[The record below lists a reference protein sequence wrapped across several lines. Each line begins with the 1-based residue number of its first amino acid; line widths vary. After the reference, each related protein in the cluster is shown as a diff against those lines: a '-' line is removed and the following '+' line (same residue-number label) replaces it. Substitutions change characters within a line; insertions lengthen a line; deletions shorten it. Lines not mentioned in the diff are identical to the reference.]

1 MMSQKFELIFRAAEE
16 SSEKLANLE
25 SQLRRIKMAGV
36 NKIEVNL
43 RVSYGSTTE
52 TIVVDMGYKNKEL
65 LDLCLKELNKKRD
78 KMSLSLD
85 ELKNKLKNEIDE
97 M

>member
-65 LDLCLKELNKKRD
+65 LDLCLEELNKKRD

>member
-52 TIVVDMGYKNKEL
+52 TIVVDMGHKNKEL

>member
-16 SSEKLANLE
+16 SSEKLANLD

>member
-16 SSEKLANLE
+16 SSEKLANLD
-25 SQLRRIKMAGV
+25 SQLRRIKMAGI

-78 KMSLSLD
+78 RMNASLD